1 MSDYINGNVSN
12 LIIQYG
18 SKSNAVA
25 TVTAYTEEFELIYDT
40 SNLFDLAFN
49 LDFAVGKQ
57 LDILGKIVGIERYI
71 PSFGVPDDD
80 TYRFL
85 IRAKV
90 IRNYAK
96 ATMGDDN
103 KLSIQDALDFLFN
116 NGAYVTDNY
125 NMSMKIWL
133 DIHTDLNL
141 IQYLKDLN
149 LIPTPQG
156 VRYYY
161 EGLFDK
167 RGTFGFYVHNTGFGD
182 KFNGI
187 DDKTYFAS
195 KIM

>member
-1 MSDYINGNVSN
+1 MSDYVDGNVSN

-40 SNLFDLAFN
+40 ANLFDLAFN

-71 PSFGVPDDD
+71 PSFGVPYDD

-85 IRAKV
+85 IRAK
-90 IRNYAK
+90 IIKNYAK

-141 IQYLKDLN
+141 IHFHQHNHSFYTSVIN
-149 LIPTPQG
+149 MFGSLIT
-156 VRYYY
+156 
-161 EGLFDK
+161 
-167 RGTFGFYVHNTGFGD
+167 N
-182 KFNGI
+182 I
-187 DDKTYFAS
+187 SS
-195 KIM
+195 K